1 MSLTISNLIFFKTKK
16 GTGGKLFTTY
26 LQNTEPVEFPF
37 SYNILIYKSPFAFN
51 DFIYIFP

>member
-37 SYNILIYKSPFAFN
+37 SYIILIYKSPFAFN